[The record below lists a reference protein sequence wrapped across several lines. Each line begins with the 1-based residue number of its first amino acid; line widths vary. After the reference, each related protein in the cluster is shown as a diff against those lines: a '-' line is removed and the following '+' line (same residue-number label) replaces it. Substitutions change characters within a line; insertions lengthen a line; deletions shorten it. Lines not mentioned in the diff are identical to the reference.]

1 VSEINKNLH
10 QERKSYDQS
19 TLRIQTVDKDPIK
32 QFDQWYCEADSFG
45 DFEANA
51 MVISTVGMDGRPSSR
66 VVLLKEY
73 SNEGLIFFSNY
84 DSRKGREMAAN
95 NAVSVL
101 FFYEQMQRQIR
112 IDGRVEKISEKASED
127 YFKTRPIESQYG
139 AMVSQQSHPLA
150 SKEDL
155 EKEFQSILR
164 SKKKPQRPKHWGGYL
179 LKPSYFEFW
188 QGRPNRLHDRIYY
201 SFEKNSWNRGILS
214 P

>member
-1 VSEINKNLH
+1 MSEINKNLH

-84 DSRKGREMAAN
+84 EKTEIHWKGRN
-95 NAVSVL
+95 YIG
-101 FFYEQMQRQIR
+101 FI
-112 IDGRVEKISEKASED
+112 
-127 YFKTRPIESQYG
+127 
-139 AMVSQQSHPLA
+139 
-150 SKEDL
+150 
-155 EKEFQSILR
+155 
-164 SKKKPQRPKHWGGYL
+164 
-179 LKPSYFEFW
+179 
-188 QGRPNRLHDRIYY
+188 
-201 SFEKNSWNRGILS
+201 
-214 P
+214 